1 MAMGPSRAERRTKV
15 GPGIGHTPNLARC
28 LQLNALALAF
38 SLAHMVADYGVI
50 FDTSDFNTWGVAAY
64 LGLAGAV
71 YGWWGWSMAQAVRGS
86 RAALLSLLALSGI
99 WAVLHGASFPFT
111 PLTLIL
117 ADIIHF
123 GSLLFGLWAAY
134 ATWRVL
140 RAGRPAIDAGD
151 ATGAEGADGTRS
163 LRFP

>member
-1 MAMGPSRAERRTKV
+1 ME
-15 GPGIGHTPNLARC
+15 PGIAHTSMIARC

-38 SLAHMVADYGVI
+38 SLAHAMADYGVI
-50 FDTSDFNTWGVAAY
+50 FAATDFNTWGVAAY
-64 LGLAGAV
+64 LVVSGAV
-71 YGWWGWSMAQAVRGS
+71 YGWWGWSMAQAARGS
-86 RAALLSLLALSGI
+86 RGALLSLLALSGI
-99 WAVLHGASFPFT
+99 WAVLHGATFTFT

-117 ADIIHF
+117 ADIVHF

-140 RAGRPAIDAGD
+140 RGGPTAIDAGD

-163 LRFP
+163 PRVR